1 MKSFRNEIVGGSGCI
16 AVVSQMQEVLE
27 GLVGDWAD
35 CSYYSG
41 MATLQLTDDQVIEL
55 AGQLS
60 ADKQQSLLERLV
72 QRVWPR
78 WAELSEYGQ
87 ERVRTVATQ
96 RGFDWE
102 AMTEIE
108 REAFIDKVVH
118 ED

>member
-1 MKSFRNEIVGGSGCI
+1 
-16 AVVSQMQEVLE
+16 
-27 GLVGDWAD
+27 
-35 CSYYSG
+35 

-55 AGQLS
+55 AGQLP

-87 ERVRTVATQ
+87 ERARTMATL

-108 REAFIDKVVH
+108 REAFIDKVMH
-118 ED
+118 EDSCAHSRATT